1 MTALF
6 AAAAVLLLIL
16 TTPFIGRVIAGPT
29 IFDRV
34 QALNGAGSLIPAII
48 LIVGVLYGRLD
59 MFVDIA
65 IAMYVLNLF
74 TTLLIARYVRDR
86 AEQS

>member
-1 MTALF
+1 MTTLF
-6 AAAAVLLLIL
+6 VAAAAALLLL

-48 LIVGVLYGRLD
+48 VVVGVMYGRVE

-65 IAMYVLNLF
+65 IAMYILNLF

-86 AEQS
+86 AEHS